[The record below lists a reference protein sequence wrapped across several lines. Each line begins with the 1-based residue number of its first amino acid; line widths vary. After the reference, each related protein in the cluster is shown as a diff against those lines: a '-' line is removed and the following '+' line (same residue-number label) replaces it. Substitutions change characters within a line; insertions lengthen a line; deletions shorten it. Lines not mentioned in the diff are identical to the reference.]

1 MTGKRY
7 YLENYKDFTVITLR
21 LYDDEIEH
29 NHYDWL
35 TDCNKIVDL
44 LNTLNAENE
53 QLRHDATILIQSN
66 QDYRRENEELKHRLA
81 ISEKANFVTALEEE
95 NEQLQQ
101 TCSHYEKRI
110 MELKDEISELKG
122 ETRVIVGD
130 LE

>member
-1 MTGKRY
+1 MQSIVQIMKGVRRMTGKQFEIIEVLSN
-7 YLENYKDFTVITLR
+7 LEDLEVWKWENLLEALD
-21 LYDDEIEH
+21 
-29 NHYDWL
+29 
-35 TDCNKIVDL
+35 KIASIVGYE
-44 LNTLNAENE
+44 TE
-53 QLRHDATILIQSN
+53 QLGKEYTGS
-66 QDYRRENEELKHRLA
+66 YEEDIEQLQKEYDELA
-81 ISEKANFVTALEEE
+81 EE